1 MSHRYAFAL
10 AFFLVMTCVA
20 HADFRIDYSVTRGRG
35 DLGVLSLA
43 NGKLRAEPDRG
54 SANFDTSSSAILDPV
69 NADLILLDR
78 AQHRY
83 TRFDG
88 ETLNQLSGLASL
100 LGTQD
105 LLQLKVRPSGARE
118 QVAGHT
124 CQVYR
129 IDLNNAHYADYC
141 MADAAE
147 LGLSAS
153 DITQLKRSVD
163 MAHDLLGRIGGSFA
177 SGVFAGARLPV
188 KLVSYR
194 GGKVIGISELKSVS
208 TAKIAASE
216 VAIPAG
222 YREQPID
229 PSMFAPD

>member
-1 MSHRYAFAL
+1 MSHRYAFVL
-10 AFFLVMTCVA
+10 AFSLAMTCVA
-20 HADFRIDYSVTRGRG
+20 HADFRIDYSATGGHG

-69 NADLILLDR
+69 NADLIVLDR

-88 ETLNQLSGLASL
+88 ETLNQVSGLASL
-100 LGTQD
+100 LGAQD
-105 LLQLKVRPSGARE
+105 LLQLKVRPSGAHE
-118 QVAGHT
+118 QVAGHA
-124 CQVYR
+124 CDVYR
-129 IDLNNAHYADYC
+129 IDLFGEHYADYC
-141 MADAAE
+141 MADASE
-147 LGLSAS
+147 LGLSAT
-153 DITQLKRSVD
+153 DVAQLKRSID

-177 SGVFAGARLPV
+177 TSVFGGGRLPV

-194 GGKVIGISELKSVS
+194 SGKIIGISELKSVS
-208 TAKIAASE
+208 TAKITASE
-216 VAIPAG
+216 VAIPGG
-222 YREQPID
+222 YREQAID